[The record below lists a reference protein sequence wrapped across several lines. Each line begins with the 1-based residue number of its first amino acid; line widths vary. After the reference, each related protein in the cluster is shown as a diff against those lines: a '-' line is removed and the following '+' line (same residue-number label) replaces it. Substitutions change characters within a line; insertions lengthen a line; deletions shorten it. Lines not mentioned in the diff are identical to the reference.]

1 MKGPV
6 FKVTPNPT
14 FSEFVRLSVP
24 GHPVPAR
31 ISITWRHKT
40 GKEVEAWF
48 ESNKDRPAVDGLDEV
63 IAGWGEPVLNDKGE
77 EEPGISPIG
86 ADGEKLPYTRE
97 ALASILS
104 NYSASTDELVRG
116 YVLALRESRVK
127 NL

>member
-1 MKGPV
+1 MKELA

-14 FSEFVRLSVP
+14 FSEFVQLSVP
-24 GHPVPAR
+24 GSPVPAR
-31 ISITWRHKT
+31 ISVTFRHKT
-40 GKEVEAWF
+40 GKEVETWF

-63 IAGWGEPVLNDKGE
+63 IAGWGEPVLNEKCE

-97 ALASILS
+97 ALATILT

-116 YVLALRESRVK
+116 YLRALRESRVK